1 VGRVFA
7 LFANEKQEMGEEI
20 SKKLESYYTNYVKAM
35 TPAGK

>member
-1 VGRVFA
+1 
-7 LFANEKQEMGEEI
+7 MGEEI